1 MTIRSWWRTRRR
13 RGAIRTLDN
22 EAYWWRSAIEG
33 WNTACIRL
41 RSDPDNVRRQIEA
54 IERKKTMDLCKSF
67 GYHKAEDKLRV
78 LLAEELAENPPCEVE
93 E

>member
-13 RGAIRTLDN
+13 RNAIETLDN
-22 EAYWWRSAIEG
+22 EAYWWKTAEG
-33 WNTACIRL
+33 EWNTACIRL
-41 RSDPDNVRRQIEA
+41 RSDPDNVRRQIEV
-54 IERKKTMDLCKSF
+54 IRRKKYVDYCISF